1 MNEIIEEDC
10 RALLENSNG
19 CNVDWKKLRGASLF
33 ITGGTGFFGK
43 WFLDTFIYL
52 NGELKLNAQCTVL
65 SRSSELFLT
74 SNPAYKRDD
83 ISFIEGDIRNFAIP
97 ERDFDYIIH
106 AATPASAKLEQ
117 ENPDEM
123 RSIIV
128 DGTRHVMEMAK
139 RCHVKRVLLTSSG
152 AVYGKQPS
160 EISHI
165 SESFE
170 CNPTTVYG
178 TGKFE
183 AEKICLTSE
192 IDTVIARC
200 FAFVG
205 PYLNLD
211 IHYAIGN
218 FIRDCIENRDIVIQG
233 DGTPFR
239 SYLYGSDLMLWLWT
253 IILNAPTRS
262 VYNVGSD
269 REISIKDLAFLV
281 SSRFKNIS
289 KVNVLSPIDTSLP
302 ISRYVPSCSLVQ
314 NDLGVIEH
322 YSLEMAID
330 RSIQWNLILKENKK

>member
-1 MNEIIEEDC
+1 MNKIIEEDC
-10 RALLENSNG
+10 RILLANSKDS
-19 CNVDWKKLRGASLF
+19 NVNWEKLRNTSIF

-52 NGELKLNAQCTVL
+52 NSELKLNAKCTVL
-65 SRSSELFLT
+65 TRSSESFLALNKT
-74 SNPAYKRDD
+74 YKRQD
-83 ISFIEGDIRNFAIP
+83 ISFIDGDIRNFAIP

-117 ENPDEM
+117 ENPEEM
-123 RSIIV
+123 RTIIV

-160 EISHI
+160 DMTHVNET
-165 SESFE
+165 FQ
-170 CNPTTVYG
+170 CNPNTVYG
-178 TGKFE
+178 KGKFE
-183 AEKICLTSE
+183 AEKISLKSE

-218 FIRDCIENRDIVIQG
+218 FMRDCIDSKDIVIQG

-239 SYLYGSDLMLWLWT
+239 SYLYASDLMLWLWT
-253 IILNAPTRS
+253 ILLNAES
-262 VYNVGSD
+262 KSIYNVGSD
-269 REISIKDLAFLV
+269 REISIKDLAYLV
-281 SSRFKNIS
+281 ASRFKNPLKIDI
-289 KVNVLSPIDTSLP
+289 LTPINPSLP
-302 ISRYVPSCSLVQ
+302 ASRYVPSCSLIK
-314 NDLGVIEH
+314 NDLGVREH
-322 YSLEMAID
+322 YTLEMAID
-330 RSIQWNLILKENKK
+330 RAIKWNTES